1 MAAHPNSPNG
11 KGDAS
16 ATGRAVGLLNESQ
29 AADLLNIKVPTL
41 RRWRWAGKGPR
52 FLKIG
57 GAVRYDRADLEG
69 FIASARRTS
78 TSDTGGG
85 GDRSSATGPRDAEFE
100 KMVS

>member
-1 MAAHPNSPNG
+1 MAAHPNSANG
-11 KGDAS
+11 KGDVFAPD
-16 ATGRAVGLLNESQ
+16 RAVGLLNETQ

-57 GAVRYDRADLEG
+57 GAVRYDRTDLEG

-78 TSDTGGG
+78 TSDTRGNA
-85 GDRSSATGPRDAEFE
+85 DRSSATGPRDAEFE